1 MIALRMHVILRN
13 AIDYLMVFVIMFEIF
28 VYIIPFDVIYIK
40 SNNKIPNTA
49 NRFNGATLLRKDNLQ
64 KLPVLIQ
71 TIASSWVFQAN
82 TAPYPNI
89 GNIREVANKTS
100 ALYLLSVHLPLK
112 EFLIE

>member
-1 MIALRMHVILRN
+1 MSFTSN
-13 AIDYLMVFVIMFEIF
+13 QT
-28 VYIIPFDVIYIK
+28 IK
-40 SNNKIPNTA
+40 
-49 NRFNGATLLRKDNLQ
+49 LLRKDNLQ